1 MTRVIQTS
9 TNILLSTTSD
19 VLEYKVTV
27 NVNLSI
33 VKFVN
38 VNVNSS
44 IYRLLKI
51 IPCYAQGNCISIME
65 FTPGLLESVRHP
77 MQTLKELCVLNTRL
91 DKS

>member
-51 IPCYAQGNCISIME
+51 IPCYAQGNCISSME

>member
-19 VLEYKVTV
+19 VLEYKVT
-27 NVNLSI
+27 
-33 VKFVN
+33 

-77 MQTLKELCVLNTRL
+77 NANFEGVVCPQYKVG
-91 DKS
+91 